1 MILVKNLYNKS
12 YMFKDCKHLKKL
24 SIKDKI
30 ENDIK
35 DIDNYE
41 EKIIKYENNKKL
53 IDKQIEKEK
62 EIENIFEA
70 SEKSSFNQSGAS
82 SFYNNINSFVDLTI
96 TGLRNEEKNQDYS
109 SMFDLIND
117 INKTSEYYTMLNGM
131 FKNCISL
138 SSITYISKWK
148 SINIINISEIFSG
161 CSEFI
166 SLTDISI

>member
-1 MILVKNLYNKS
+1 M
-12 YMFKDCKHLKKL
+12 KKK
-24 SIKDKI
+24 IKI
-30 ENDIK
+30 
-35 DIDNYE
+35 Y
-41 EKIIKYENNKKL
+41 
-53 IDKQIEKEK
+53 
-62 EIENIFEA
+62 
-70 SEKSSFNQSGAS
+70 
-82 SFYNNINSFVDLTI
+82 
-96 TGLRNEEKNQDYS
+96 YS
-109 SMFDLIND
+109 SMLDLIND